1 MGRIRNS
8 AKALIIKDGKM
19 AAIKIRDAGEEW
31 YIMPGGG
38 GEMDF
43 TNPYPITVVDALGN
57 KHHNTI
63 RVVPT
68 PPKTKYAKLWEKNAA
83 LLNI

>member
-1 MGRIRNS
+1 MVNVEHNCYVTP
-8 AKALIIKDGKM
+8 AV
-19 AAIKIRDAGEEW
+19 
-31 YIMPGGG
+31 G

-68 PPKTKYAKLWEKNAA
+68 PPKTKYANYGRKMPLY
-83 LLNI
+83 